1 MAALV
6 GYFFNET
13 TLNKQARVLLFH
25 KKKNEGLA
33 FFIPEWSI
41 YKEYVVSVR
50 PGFCLEQARS
60 HLDGAVWK
68 MSQLHVEALTNL

>member
-13 TLNKQARVLLFH
+13 TLNKQARVLLFY
-25 KKKNEGLA
+25 KKKN
-33 FFIPEWSI
+33 
-41 YKEYVVSVR
+41 
-50 PGFCLEQARS
+50 
-60 HLDGAVWK
+60 VWK